1 MLKDC
6 VLSIKVDANT
16 LKYCVGGRCPLVD
29 VNTLRYCAEG
39 TCPLYTGGCEYIEIL
54 CWRKLSSLYRWM

>member
-16 LKYCVGGRCPLVD
+16 LKYCVGGRCPL
-29 VNTLRYCAEG
+29 
-39 TCPLYTGGCEYIEIL
+39 YTGGCKYIEVL
-54 CWRKLSSLYRWM
+54 CWE